1 MSKRIQRINELLQRE
16 ISEQLRQN
24 YRNDAVK
31 ITISG
36 VETSADLRNTRI
48 FYSVLGDESDIQ
60 QAKKLFRK
68 IGKDLHARV
77 SKQIILKYF
86 PRFEFL
92 HDPSLERGANI
103 LNLLDELDEAD
114 DR

>member
-16 ISEQLRQN
+16 ISDQMRTN
-24 YRNDAVK
+24 YRSEAVK

-48 FYSVLGDESDIQ
+48 FYSVLGDETDQ
-60 QAKKLFRK
+60 LAAKKLFRK

-77 SKQIILKYF
+77 SKVVIMKYF

-92 HDPSLERGANI
+92 YDPSLERGSNI
-103 LNLLDELDEAD
+103 LNLLDELDD
-114 DR
+114 TSGR